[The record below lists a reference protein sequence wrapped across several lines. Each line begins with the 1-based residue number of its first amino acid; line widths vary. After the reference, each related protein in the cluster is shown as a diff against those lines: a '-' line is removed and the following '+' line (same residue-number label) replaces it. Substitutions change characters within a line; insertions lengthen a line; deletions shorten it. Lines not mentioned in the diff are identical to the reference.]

1 MNYGT
6 YDGQGDAVVAV
17 VVVQFHHFLML
28 SVLLINVTENNIIG
42 QSCVHYNTNVN
53 IITPISAT

>member
-6 YDGQGDAVVAV
+6 YDGQDDAVVAV

-28 SVLLINVTENNIIG
+28 SVLLINVTENNIIR
-42 QSCVHYNTNVN
+42 QSCVHYNTNNHTN
-53 IITPISAT
+53 IGN